1 MTSPALTNRETRK
14 LKAEAQKLGPVVRV
28 GKGGLTEVVVADIE
42 QAFRAQELIKIRFDH
57 GRIERDALA
66 GQVAKAT
73 GAAVI
78 MQVGKVA
85 VFYRPKPGESKV
97 AHHSNPHQI
106 AS

>member
-14 LKAEAQKLGPVVRV
+14 LKAEAQKL
-28 GKGGLTEVVVADIE
+28 
-42 QAFRAQELIKIRFDH
+42 IKIRFDH
-57 GRIERDALA
+57 GRIERAALA

-85 VFYRPKPGESKV
+85 VFYRPKPGGSKV
-97 AHHSNPHQI
+97 AHRSNPHQV
-106 AS
+106 AL